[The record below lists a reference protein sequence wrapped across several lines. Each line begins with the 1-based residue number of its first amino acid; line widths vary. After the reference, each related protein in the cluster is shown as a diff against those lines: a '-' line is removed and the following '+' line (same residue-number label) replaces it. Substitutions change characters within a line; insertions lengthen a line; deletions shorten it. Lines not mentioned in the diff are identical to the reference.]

1 MRVRTRSDVAAPA
14 LGLAGAIG
22 GGLLDTTGAVTAA
35 GRGPDGRDV
44 LAGRATV
51 VEAFRTRAGVP
62 VVASGGP
69 LTAVGR
75 AVLARRVECEAG
87 SVVVLG

>member
-1 MRVRTRSDVAAPA
+1 MRVRIQSGVAAPA
-14 LGLAGAIG
+14 LGLAATLG
-22 GGLLDTTGAVTAA
+22 GGLLDTTGAVAGA

-51 VEAFRTRAGVP
+51 IEAFRTRAGVP
-62 VVASGGP
+62 VVTSDGS
-69 LTAVGR
+69 LTAVER

-87 SVVVLG
+87 SVMVLG

>member
-1 MRVRTRSDVAAPA
+1 MRVDVRAGTLPA
-14 LGLAGAIG
+14 LGLAAALA
-22 GGLLDTTGAVTAA
+22 GGLLDTTGAVAAA

-51 VEAFRTRAGVP
+51 VEAFRTRADVP
-62 VVASGGP
+62 VVEAGGS
-69 LTAVGR
+69 LTAVER
-75 AVLARRVECEAG
+75 AVLARRVECEVG